1 MTSIP
6 RLEMPVFD
14 AADIEGLAGFYAQL
28 TGWPVVRRDPDWVTL
43 RTPDGQKLAWLR
55 VSPGSSRRRAGHAL
69 FARLAGWLES
79 WLRPQ
84 VAERR
89 DAVMVSRRAC

>member
-1 MTSIP
+1 MTPTP
-6 RLEMPVFD
+6 RLEMPVLD
-14 AADIEGLAGFYAQL
+14 AADIERLAAFYAQL

-43 RTPDGQKLAWLR
+43 RTPDGQELAWLR
-55 VSPGSSRRRAGHAL
+55 VSPGSSRRRGHAL
-69 FARLAGWLES
+69 FTGLAGRLEGWLQ
-79 WLRPQ
+79 PQ